1 MITKAF
7 LITKKIYIFFTQK
20 C

>member
-7 LITKKIYIFFTQK
+7 LMILF
-20 C
+20 

>member
-7 LITKKIYIFFTQK
+7 LIN
-20 C
+20 